1 MANPDDLCEGFSDLI
16 STQERIVCP
25 PLDHGVSGKLA
36 KPISEIFQ
44 ISHEMRVAQDNPM
57 AGLVPGAKPTISKY
71 AFSGQYVH
79 MDMEAVARNPAD
91 PPKPSMINF
100 FEYGSDNDMT
110 IQSIFNFSNNRS
122 CRVTTG
128 KDADN
133 NASLVKEMNV
143 TVQNSSVSRTD
154 LVLAAPKFLTAEGPC
169 FEGVFVGSHLRKIND
184 NVQLGGDLTFRKM
197 KTPRGLM
204 QDLVPSVGGAYAW
217 LDGAGKKYAETSAK
231 ISFQAN
237 SIVPGSYQF
246 QHWAKSKIHDRH
258 QALCQ
263 LRIEPDQ
270 MAMFT
275 GNNSLSINGKVAYM
289 SKIPDVDAKKALPGM
304 PEKESGTV
312 TRATLDTDWNLTSS
326 FDTTIDVLPL
336 RFGGRATYS
345 IPKDELKLGLSFTY
359 GE

>member
-1 MANPDDLCEGFSDLI
+1 MGVELTDPVLNSRHPQNIPAMANPDDLCEGFSDLI

-57 AGLVPGAKPTISKY
+57 AGLVPGAKPTLSKY

-79 MDMEAVARNPAD
+79 MDMEAVVRNPAD
-91 PPKPSMINF
+91 PPN
-100 FEYGSDNDMT
+100 
-110 IQSIFNFSNNRS
+110 QSIINFSNNRS

-237 SIVPGSYQF
+237 SIVPGS
-246 QHWAKSKIHDRH
+246 
-258 QALCQ
+258 
-263 LRIEPDQ
+263 
-270 MAMFT
+270 
-275 GNNSLSINGKVAYM
+275 
-289 SKIPDVDAKKALPGM
+289 
-304 PEKESGTV
+304 
-312 TRATLDTDWNLTSS
+312 
-326 FDTTIDVLPL
+326 
-336 RFGGRATYS
+336 
-345 IPKDELKLGLSFTY
+345 
-359 GE
+359 